1 MNEILKEENLY
12 LEGIKAELNRTLS
25 DMNRQVLRSETEFKD
40 AMKYLWENRSDMDS
54 MEIFS
59 NERAVSQIVSTGE
72 FTVKQRS
79 VIEKL
84 MDSPYFARLDFR
96 HKEDHE
102 AEAFYIGR
110 FAFVDK
116 KGNLLIH
123 DWRAPISSLYY
134 DFELGTAYFEA
145 PIGRIEG
152 HMTLK
157 RQFKIKQGQM
167 EYAFES
173 GISIHDEVLQKE
185 LSHTSDLKMRN
196 IVATIQK
203 EQNQII
209 RSEDSEVLIIQGV
222 AGSGKTSIA
231 LHRIAYLLYKYQKR
245 LSAENIII
253 ISPNKVF
260 ADYISNV
267 LPELGE
273 EPILETSFENMA
285 GELLG
290 KGISFEDSET
300 QVEKL
305 LEGKGSAYADR
316 MKVKSSL
323 EFLSLLEEYIDANLQ
338 EKKSILSHYKDFF
351 EFIQRPDLFCFKEG
365 KVLEAADVYPLI
377 YLKIHFEEIKAY
389 KGFKHLVIDE
399 MQDYTHVQYAVV
411 NKLFSCPK
419 TILGDFGQVVNPY
432 NGIAQTSFEIL
443 FQKMKFVKLGK
454 SYRSTYE
461 IIKFAEKIQDHEIEP
476 VERHGEVPQMIQ
488 EENALQEINRIRAL
502 IKAFEEKSYTTL
514 GIICRSKKQAEGLYR
529 ELVETCKIN
538 LIDSNTKN
546 FSNGV
551 SLTSIQMAKG
561 LEFDEVIIPCV
572 SAEYYHS
579 EHDKSLLYIACTRA
593 MHKLTLTYEG
603 QRSELLAHCG

>member
-1 MNEILKEENLY
+1 MNEIFKEENLY
-12 LEGIKAELNRTLS
+12 LEGIKVELSRTLS
-25 DMNRQVLRSETEFKD
+25 DMDRQVLRYETEFKES
-40 AMKYLWENRSDMDS
+40 MKYLWENRSDMDS

-59 NERAVSQIVSTGE
+59 NERAVTQIVSTGE
-72 FTVKQRS
+72 FTVKQRA

-84 MDSPYFARLDFR
+84 MDSPYFARLDFQ
-96 HKEDHE
+96 HEEDPE

-157 RQFKIKQGQM
+157 RQFKIKFGKM

-173 GISIHDEVLQKE
+173 GLSIHDEVLQKE
-185 LSHTSDLKMRN
+185 LSHTSDLRMRN

-245 LSAENIII
+245 LSAENVII

-285 GELLG
+285 LELLG
-290 KGISFEDSET
+290 EGISFEGVES

-305 LEGKGSAYADR
+305 LEGKDSAYAER
-316 MKVKSSL
+316 IKSKSSL
-323 EFLSLLEEYIDANLQ
+323 EFLSLLDEYICTNLQ
-338 EKKSILSHYKDFF
+338 EKKTVLSHYKAFF
-351 EFIQRPDLFCFKEG
+351 DSIQRPDLFCLKEG
-365 KVLEAADVYPLI
+365 KVLEGADVYPLI
-377 YLKIHFEEIKAY
+377 YLKIHFEGVKTYEGI
-389 KGFKHLVIDE
+389 KHLVIDE
-399 MQDYTHVQYAVV
+399 MQDYTPVQYAVV
-411 NKLFSCPK
+411 SKLFSCPK
-419 TILGDFGQVVNPY
+419 TILGDFGQAVNPY
-432 NGIAQTSFEIL
+432 HGMAQTSFETL
-443 FQKMKFVKLGK
+443 FQKMKFVKLNK

-476 VERHGEVPQMIQ
+476 VERHGEVPQIIPL
-488 EENALQEINRIRAL
+488 ENQLQEINQIRAL
-502 IKAFEEKSYTTL
+502 IKAFEEKPYTTL
-514 GIICRSKKQAEGLYR
+514 GIICRSKKQAEALYK
-529 ELVETCKIN
+529 ELLPTCPIN
-538 LIDSNTKN
+538 LIHSNTKN
-546 FSNGV
+546 FPKGV
-551 SLTSIQMAKG
+551 SLTSVQMAKG
-561 LEFDEVIIPCV
+561 LEFDEVIVPSV
-572 SAEYYHS
+572 GAEYYHS

-603 QRSELLAHCG
+603 RRSELLG

>member
-1 MNEILKEENLY
+1 MNEIFNEENLY
-12 LEGIKAELNRTLS
+12 LQGVKTELNRTLS
-25 DMNRQVLRSETEFKD
+25 EMNRQVLRYETEFKES
-40 AMKYLWENRSDMDS
+40 MKYLWENRSGMDS

-59 NERAVSQIVSTGE
+59 NERSVTQIVNTGE
-72 FTVKQRS
+72 FTVKQRA

-84 MDSPYFARLDFR
+84 MDSPYFARLDFQ
-96 HKEDHE
+96 HEDDSE

-110 FAFVDK
+110 FAFVDE

-145 PIGRIEG
+145 PIGRIKG
-152 HMTLK
+152 YMTLK

-185 LSHTSDLKMRN
+185 LSHTSDLKMKN

-245 LSAENIII
+245 LSAENVVIV
-253 ISPNKVF
+253 SPNKVF

-285 GELLG
+285 LELLG
-290 KGISFEDSET
+290 EGISFEGVEL

-305 LEGKGSAYADR
+305 IEGKDSGYLNR
-316 MKVKSSL
+316 MKTKASMA
-323 EFLSLLEEYIDANLQ
+323 FLSLLDEYVQTNLQ
-338 EKKSILSHYKDFF
+338 EKKNISSHYKSFF
-351 EFIQRPDLFCFKEG
+351 EFIQRPDLLALKEG
-365 KVLEAADVYPLI
+365 KQLEWADVYPLI
-377 YLKIHFEEIKAY
+377 YLKIHFEGVKAY
-389 KGFKHLVIDE
+389 EGIKHLIIDE
-399 MQDYTHVQYAVV
+399 MQDYTPVQYAVV

-419 TILGDFGQVVNPY
+419 TILGDFGQAVNPY
-432 NGIAQTSFEIL
+432 HRMSQSLFETL
-443 FQKMKFVKLGK
+443 FQKMKFVKLNK
-454 SYRSTYE
+454 SYRSTFE

-476 VERHGEVPQMIQ
+476 VERHGEVPQIIQ
-488 EENALQEINRIRAL
+488 LKSCLHEVSQIKAL
-502 IKAFEEKSYTTL
+502 IEVFEEKSYTTL
-514 GIICRSKKQAEGLYR
+514 GIICRSKKQAEILYK
-529 ELVETCKIN
+529 ELVKTCKVN

-546 FSNGV
+546 FSKGV
-551 SLTSIQMAKG
+551 TLTSVHMAKG
-561 LEFDEVIIPCV
+561 LEFDEVIVPSV
-572 SAEYYHS
+572 SAEYYYS

-603 QRSELLAHCG
+603 QRSELLG